1 VYIPVIVLALQDVV
15 IVSLL
20 LC

>member
-1 VYIPVIVLALQDVV
+1 LALQDVV